1 MGPASSLLLSA
12 FLSSKEPSSRFLLP
26 PCKGSNGFDTQWVG
40 RQQYYLESHR
50 SDLYFYLDCNSW
62 STSLLTELRC
72 SYLKN
77 RSGNRCCLRY
87 RNVAIITIDAW
98 LVVQNT
104 WETCWSRKVRVRSGS
119 RRVAFFLSGAPQ
131 FQAHPHGFPE
141 VNSSMSLP
149 VMAALVCSLQD
160 LFLNSWFTMKMP
172 PFRSGD
178 AVKQKAAHGVELQDP
193 RAKKPLTL
201 NNHQLSTLVS
211 LVLRAEFLVSGFSVF
226 YLSLE
231 SWWQA

>member
-1 MGPASSLLLSA
+1 MNYLQEHVLPARGYTTGETISSFLGATNCPQILREGWDLSA
-12 FLSSKEPSSRFLLP
+12 HS
-26 PCKGSNGFDTQWVG
+26 
-40 RQQYYLESHR
+40 YYLPFCPQRNRVQDSFSLHVKEVMALILSELVGNNTIWSHT
-50 SDLYFYLDCNSW
+50 DLICTFIWTAILKPW

-77 RSGNRCCLRY
+77 RSGNRCYLGY

-104 WETCWSRKVRVRSGS
+104 WETCWSMKVRVRSGS
-119 RRVAFFLSGAPQ
+119 RRVAFFLIGAPQ

-178 AVKQKAAHGVELQDP
+178 AVKQKAAHGVA
-193 RAKKPLTL
+193 RSK
-201 NNHQLSTLVS
+201 
-211 LVLRAEFLVSGFSVF
+211 G
-226 YLSLE
+226 
-231 SWWQA
+231 